1 MENKTAPQPL
11 DTLMTKLGLCNAD
24 LVKASTDQLSFKMV
38 QKGRSGRRLT
48 MNCQEKILRA
58 LLVMKPDLKV
68 RRRELFRYEPG
79 ESVVAGISNALA
91 SIRAKKI
98 NYPQFIELLSQAGIT
113 RYAVDVAANRV
124 TFYGSGGE
132 AHIEQ
137 GPAVSQHAPGAY
149 DEAAIR
155 SAIKDSQEEVI
166 DYPAFLKRIHDAG
179 IGEYEVN
186 IRNRQIR
193 YKGET
198 QSYKEMILLSDADQQ
213 TQAPKSVEKTAE
225 KSVKNVKTGKT
236 KKAVRT
242 MKKRKKWR
250 IVKLHRVKTQRFKRS
265 Y

>member
-11 DTLMTKLGLCNAD
+11 DTLMTKLGLSNAD
-24 LVKASTDQLSFKMV
+24 LVNASTDQLSFKMV

-58 LLVMKPDLKV
+58 LLAVKPDLKV
-68 RRRELFRYEPG
+68 KRRELFRYEPG
-79 ESVVAGISNALA
+79 ESVVAGISDALA

-98 NYPQFIELLSQAGIT
+98 TYPQFIDLLSQTGIT

-137 GPAVSQHAPGAY
+137 GPA
-149 DEAAIR
+149 
-155 SAIKDSQEEVI
+155 QEEVI
-166 DYPAFLKRIHDAG
+166 DHPAFLKRIHDAG
-179 IGEYEVN
+179 IRAFEVN

-198 QSYKEMILLSDADQQ
+198 QSYKEMIPLSDADQR
-213 TQAPKSVEKTAE
+213 TQAPKSEEKTAE
-225 KSVKNVKTGKT
+225 KVINTDKAGKT

-242 MKKRKKWR
+242 MKAGKRWKA
-250 IVKLHRVKTQRFKRS
+250 VKLHRVKTRRFKRS